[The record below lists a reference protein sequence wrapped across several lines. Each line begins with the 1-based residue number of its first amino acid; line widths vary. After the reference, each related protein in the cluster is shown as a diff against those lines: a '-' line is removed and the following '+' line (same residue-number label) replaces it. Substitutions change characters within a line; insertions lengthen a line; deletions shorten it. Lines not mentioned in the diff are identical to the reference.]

1 MSIMRKV
8 NFKNVTLFCEEMTRT
23 LINFSY
29 SVGGVTVSMVA
40 FQAVDPGSTPGRRI
54 VFVKLW
60 RRSQTTH
67 QRVLVVDQFVEL
79 GRVKQRLR
87 SSNLGTGYQ

>member
-23 LINFSY
+23 LIYFTY

-54 VFVKLW
+54 VFIKIWFEDIW
-60 RRSQTTH
+60 RHLILLTC
-67 QRVLVVDQFVEL
+67 VLKGPIREF
-79 GRVKQRLR
+79 
-87 SSNLGTGYQ
+87 